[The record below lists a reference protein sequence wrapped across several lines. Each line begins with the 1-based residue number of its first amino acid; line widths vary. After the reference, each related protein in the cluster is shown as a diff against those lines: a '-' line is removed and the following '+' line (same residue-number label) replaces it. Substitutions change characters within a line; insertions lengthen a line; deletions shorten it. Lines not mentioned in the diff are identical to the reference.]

1 MMTFHVHSVRF
12 LLIAMLMSAVSV
24 HGFAGITT
32 VSLRS
37 TVRIS
42 GDDPITLG
50 QLGEIEGDQ
59 AELLAG
65 VSIEELIEAAA
76 GQWESI
82 SKDDLRALI
91 NACAEINAG
100 SVVING
106 PDVSVRRSGVDAPV
120 SAATQ
125 RATDDHSDK
134 KSVAGPVVR
143 NHVER
148 WVRDRYKVGTDLLR
162 ISYRDID
169 EAFLSTSTE
178 GRLVE
183 IKEISKRGRTAI
195 RVIVLD
201 DLMVAS
207 EQALLFDVEI
217 FRTVLVARER
227 VNRGSVLNESVTM
240 SDRRWVSPEEHA
252 ADADEAM
259 GMALSKTI
267 NEGQMIESQHIELPL
282 VIRRGDIVS
291 AKSIAGSV
299 VVTVRGRAK
308 SNARLGETI
317 EIESMNGDSQ
327 FRAKATGKGRA
338 AILKDQRVGDQS

>member
-1 MMTFHVHSVRF
+1 MNSFPIQSVRF
-12 LLIAMLMSAVSV
+12 LIIAMLMSVVSL

-37 TVRIS
+37 TVRVAGDDAITLGKISEIS
-42 GDDPITLG
+42 GD
-50 QLGEIEGDQ
+50 Q
-59 AELLAG
+59 AALLESL
-65 VSIEELIEAAA
+65 SIESLFVGEA
-76 GQWESI
+76 GGWETI
-82 SKDDLRALI
+82 STASLRALI
-91 NACAEINAG
+91 DADAEINAG
-100 SVVING
+100 SVVLNG
-106 PDVSVRRSGVDAPV
+106 PDVSVRRSAGVPVVAELKSKSDEAIEKAP
-120 SAATQ
+120 
-125 RATDDHSDK
+125 TD
-134 KSVAGPVVR
+134 GPVVR

-148 WVRDRYKVGTDLLR
+148 WVRDRYRVGKDLLR
-162 ISYRDID
+162 ISYRDTD
-169 EAFLSTSTE
+169 EAFLSTST
-178 GRLVE
+178 GGKLVE

-207 EQALLFDVEI
+207 ERALLFDVEI

-227 VNRGSVLNESVTM
+227 VNRGSVLTESVTM
-240 SDRRWVSPEEHA
+240 SERRWVSPEEHVA
-252 ADADEAM
+252 NADDAI

-267 NEGQMIESQHIELPL
+267 NEGQLIESQHVELPL

-299 VVTVRGRAK
+299 VVTVRGRAQ

-317 EIESMNGDSQ
+317 EIESMSGDSQ
-327 FRAKATGKGRA
+327 FRAKATGKGLA